1 MPPAKE
7 KGLAQ
12 QGLFCAGG
20 RLVRSIHN
28 GFTNG
33 CFVQAAHSV
42 STDEL
47 IRGLMWAA
55 ERSSV
60 EIFLVK

>member
-1 MPPAKE
+1 M
-7 KGLAQ
+7 
-12 QGLFCAGG
+12 
-20 RLVRSIHN
+20 RSIHN